1 MRDSATV
8 VPAVMNGGNLA
19 ANESDDNEED
29 SLVTDKDLAA
39 ELSEDDEEFFLGRPA
54 DGFATKDSQVLLQ
67 LQQQSNN
74 TIVKLNKQEEEALI
88 RELES
93 EAMGNDT
100 LKELDE
106 ALMDRTTA

>member
-1 MRDSATV
+1 MAGEMIDEV
-8 VPAVMNGGNLA
+8 GVLA
-19 ANESDDNEED
+19 SSGAGQQD
-29 SLVTDKDLAA
+29 A
-39 ELSEDDEEFFLGRPA
+39 
-54 DGFATKDSQVLLQ
+54 LL
-67 LQQQSNN
+67 LQQSNS

-106 ALMDRTTA
+106 ALMDRSTAQKTLRSKTNFMSQHAKINSSNFKSNQEPA

>member
-1 MRDSATV
+1 MTDQDMAGEMIDEDGQ
-8 VPAVMNGGNLA
+8 AYHLGGCVGQQN
-19 ANESDDNEED
+19 
-29 SLVTDKDLAA
+29 
-39 ELSEDDEEFFLGRPA
+39 
-54 DGFATKDSQVLLQ
+54 
-67 LQQQSNN
+67 LQQINN

-106 ALMDRTTA
+106 ALMDRSTAQKTLRNKTNFMNQHAKINSSNFKNN

>member
-1 MRDSATV
+1 MAPQV
-8 VPAVMNGGNLA
+8 AA
-19 ANESDDNEED
+19 ANESDDVNDED
-29 SLVTDKDLAA
+29 SLVTDKDLAG
-39 ELSEDDEEFFLGRPA
+39 ELSEEDEEFFLGRPA
-54 DGFATKDSQVLLQ
+54 DSFATKDSQVLLQ

-88 RELES
+88 RELEC

>member
-1 MRDSATV
+1 MT
-8 VPAVMNGGNLA
+8 
-19 ANESDDNEED
+19 
-29 SLVTDKDLAA
+29 
-39 ELSEDDEEFFLGRPA
+39 
-54 DGFATKDSQVLLQ
+54 
-67 LQQQSNN
+67 N

-106 ALMDRTTA
+106 ALMDRSTAQKTLRNKTNFMS